1 MINPT
6 LLEAPAELSATHDT
20 GTPRRS
26 TALLLL
32 SGLWL
37 ILYFAA
43 LWNPPLLDDADATHA
58 SAARHMALTG
68 DLVTLHVDG
77 IRYLEKAPLPYWL
90 VALSF
95 RLFGFNTFAAHLP
108 QAIAVLLLALLGYRW
123 AERAFSARAAFYTG
137 LATLTS
143 AGIFLF
149 TRYLI
154 PEVLLS
160 LFLSTALYC
169 LLRSLDD
176 TKSSVAL
183 RHWEKKE
190 SVILSEGGAFAAEV
204 EGPAVKSTAVP
215 SLSSNPGAPF
225 MQSHRVSGHS
235 RGNANRPPFP
245 NSKPVISTEAA
256 HVLVSSAVEKSAS
269 RLALTPHAYIMWTAL
284 ALAVLTKGLVAL
296 VFFFGTAI
304 VYLALT
310 VDYKKRRQLKPLT
323 GALLFLAIAAPWHIL
338 AGLRNTG
345 GMNGHGFF
353 WFYFV
358 NEHFLRF
365 LGERYP
371 RDYNKLPSYLYWG
384 LHLVWLFPW
393 SLFCGVLFRQAA
405 VSFSRFNQTNPLANR
420 ISYWQ
425 PFAVVAVGI
434 FLRDTAHIP
443 YLLTVF
449 VAFLVFLV
457 YELRQRQLSS
467 PYGTPLLLTFTFT
480 QRTTLLLAVFAT
492 LVLVFF
498 SLSTNQEYY
507 TFPAYLPLLILI
519 AAALTHAE
527 QGTPDPTTTSLPAGP
542 LHPTPY
548 SLLPAFKIA
557 HATLTILGIAIA
569 LTLAYGLWTS
579 RHLASVPDI
588 GDLLAHRN
596 VSNYT
601 LSMASLFDLT
611 GPSFAALRLPATL
624 AAIAFLFGPAAAWLL
639 RTQRRHLAA
648 TTTIALTSAIF
659 LIAAHIA
666 FARFAP
672 MLSSKNFAET
682 IQQLEATH
690 SISPENKVLLY
701 GDQAYGSSIPFY
713 LGRNVSLVD
722 GRSTSILFGGTF
734 PDAPPIFLTPQDLL
748 NTWGKGDRKIL
759 FVPIERREEVD
770 HLLGNQKILLKE
782 SSGKTLYTDRPL
794 DKNSSQFSVI
804 TSPLKI
810 DHQKLRSDN

>member
-1 MINPT
+1 MLKEHHELMINQT
-6 LLEAPAELSATHDT
+6 LLETLDQPPATLDP

-26 TALLLL
+26 HALLLL

-37 ILYFAA
+37 ILFFAA
-43 LWNPPLLDDADATHA
+43 LFSPPLLDDADATHA
-58 SAARHMALTG
+58 NAARHMALTG
-68 DLVTLHVDG
+68 DLVTLRVDG

-108 QAIAVLLLALLGYRW
+108 QAIGVLLLALLGYRW
-123 AERAFSARAAFYTG
+123 AEQAFGARTAFYTG

-149 TRYLI
+149 TRYFI

-169 LLRSLDD
+169 LLRSLED
-176 TKSSVAL
+176 
-183 RHWEKKE
+183 R
-190 SVILSEGGAFAAEV
+190 
-204 EGPAVKSTAVP
+204 TA
-215 SLSSNPGAPF
+215 
-225 MQSHRVSGHS
+225 
-235 RGNANRPPFP
+235 
-245 NSKPVISTEAA
+245 I
-256 HVLVSSAVEKSAS
+256 
-269 RLALTPHAYIMWTAL
+269 HAYMMWAAL

-296 VFFFGTAI
+296 VFFFGATV

-310 VDYKKRRQLKPLT
+310 GDYKRWRQLKPLT
-323 GALLFLAIAAPWHIL
+323 GTLLFLLIAAPWHIL

-365 LGERYP
+365 LGRRYP
-371 RDYNKLPSYLYWG
+371 MDYNKLPSYLYWT

-393 SLFCGVLFRQAA
+393 SLFCVVLFRQATT
-405 VSFSRFNQTNPLANR
+405 SFGRFNKANPLANR

-434 FLRDTAHIP
+434 FLRDTVHIP
-443 YLLTVF
+443 YLFTVF
-449 VAFLVFLV
+449 AALLVFLV
-457 YELRQRQLSS
+457 YELRQRQLNS
-467 PYGTPLLLTFTFT
+467 PLGTPLLPTFTFT
-480 QRTTLLLAVFAT
+480 QRTSLILSLFAT

-507 TFPAYLPLLILI
+507 TFPAYLTLLLLI

-527 QGTPDPTTTSLPAGP
+527 NT
-542 LHPTPY
+542 Y
-548 SLLPAFKIA
+548 SENSPSYRWITMA
-557 HATLTILGIAIA
+557 HATFTILGIAIA
-569 LTLAYGLWTS
+569 LTLAYGLWVS
-579 RHLASVPDI
+579 RNTPFVPDI
-588 GDLLAHRN
+588 GDLLAHRG
-596 VSNYT
+596 VGNYT
-601 LSMASLFDLT
+601 LSMSALFDLT

-624 AAIAFLFGPAAAWLL
+624 AALAFALGPTAAWLL
-639 RTQRRHLAA
+639 RSQRRHLAA
-648 TTTIALTSAIF
+648 TSAVALTSAIF

-690 SISPENKVLLY
+690 AISTQNKVLLY

-713 LGRNVSLVD
+713 LGRDVSLVD
-722 GRSTSILFGGTF
+722 GRSTSMLFGSTF
-734 PDAPPIFLTPQDLL
+734 PDAPPIFLTSQDLVA
-748 NTWGKGDRKIL
+748 TWGKGDRKIL
-759 FVPIERREEVD
+759 FVPIEKHDEVD
-770 HLLGNQKILLKE
+770 RLLGDNKILLKE
-782 SSGKTLYTDRPL
+782 SAGKSLYTDRPL
-794 DKNSSQFSVI
+794 DNNSSQFSVI
-804 TSPLKI
+804 SSQSKSITE
-810 DHQKLRSDN
+810 N

>member
-6 LLEAPAELSATHDT
+6 LLETPAERPALLYTR
-20 GTPRRS
+20 TPRRS
-26 TALLLL
+26 TALLVLT
-32 SGLWL
+32 GLWL

-43 LWNPPLLDDADATHA
+43 LFAPPLLDDADATHA

-68 DLVTLHVDG
+68 DLVTLRVDS

-108 QAIAVLLLALLGYRW
+108 QAIAVLLLTLLGYRW

-137 LATLTS
+137 IATLTA
-143 AGIFLF
+143 AGVFLF
-149 TRYLI
+149 TRYFI

-169 LLRSLDD
+169 LLQALDTRESLIQ
-176 TKSSVAL
+176 S
-183 RHWEKKE
+183 KE
-190 SVILSEGGAFAAEV
+190 SVISTGGGALAA
-204 EGPAVKSTAVP
+204 
-215 SLSSNPGAPF
+215 
-225 MQSHRVSGHS
+225 
-235 RGNANRPPFP
+235 
-245 NSKPVISTEAA
+245 
-256 HVLVSSAVEKSAS
+256 AVEKSAV
-269 RLALTPHAYIMWTAL
+269 RLSPATHAYLMWAAL

-296 VFFFGTAI
+296 VFFFGAGI

-310 VDYKKRRQLKPLT
+310 GDYKQWRQLKPFS
-323 GALLFLAIAAPWHIL
+323 GALLFLVIAAPWHIL

-353 WFYFV
+353 WFYFI

-365 LGERYP
+365 LGKRYP
-371 RDYNKLPSYLYWG
+371 KDYNKLPSYLYWS

-405 VSFSRFNQTNPLANR
+405 ASFSRFNQANPMANR

-425 PFAVVAVGI
+425 PFAVVAIGI
-434 FLRDTAHIP
+434 FLRDTARIP
-443 YLLTVF
+443 YLFTVF
-449 VAFLVFLV
+449 VALLAFLV
-457 YELRQRQLSS
+457 YELRQRQLAA
-467 PYGTPLLLTFTFT
+467 PYGTPLLLTSTFT
-480 QRTTLLLAVFAT
+480 QRTTLLLSLFAA

-519 AAALTHAE
+519 AAALTRAE
-527 QGTPDPTTTSLPAGP
+527 NTYSELPASRRWNDAHG
-542 LHPTPY
+542 LIT
-548 SLLPAFKIA
+548 FA
-557 HATLTILGIAIA
+557 HATFTILGIAIA

-579 RHLASVPDI
+579 RHIAFVPDI

-611 GPSFAALRLPATL
+611 GPSLAALRLPATL
-624 AAIAFLFGPAAAWLL
+624 AAIAFLCGPAASWLL
-639 RTQRRHLAA
+639 RTRRRHLAA
-648 TTTIALTSAIF
+648 TTTVALTSAVF
-659 LIAAHIA
+659 LIAAQIA

-682 IQQLEATH
+682 IQQLEATR
-690 SISPENKVLLY
+690 SISSQNKVLLY

-713 LGRNVSLVD
+713 LGRDVSLVD
-722 GRSTSILFGGTF
+722 GRSTSMLFGSTF

-759 FVPIERREEVD
+759 FVPIEKREEVD
-770 HLLGNQKILLKE
+770 RLLGTQKILLKE
-782 SSGKTLYTDRPL
+782 SSGKALYTDRPVE
-794 DKNSSQFSVI
+794 K
-804 TSPLKI
+804 
-810 DHQKLRSDN
+810 